1 MVGTGINSDPAMA
14 ARRIQAHQQRL
25 APVGFWPPQD
35 KAWGDR
41 FRESSF
47 FNNFVQNSFGR
58 SYGTYSGNNVTFIKF
73 SAYRQFTRASPADYS
88 NENALFSFDVG
99 SLTDYGWL
107 ELSVNG
113 LNVDVL
119 GYAYDN
125 TGKPIKAGAVP
136 EPQHLPLAL
145 GALVFGAI
153 GVRELRKKRI
163 AVA

>member
-1 MVGTGINSDPAMA
+1 MTS
-14 ARRIQAHQQRL
+14 
-25 APVGFWPPQD
+25 
-35 KAWGDR
+35 
-41 FRESSF
+41 
-47 FNNFVQNSFGR
+47 
-58 SYGTYSGNNVTFIKF
+58 
-73 SAYRQFTRASPADYS
+73 SPANYS
-88 NENALFSFDVG
+88 REYALFSFDVG

-125 TGKPIKAGAVP
+125 TGKLIKAGAVP

-145 GALVFGAI
+145 GALAFGAI

-163 AVA
+163 AAA